1 MARLSVLVLAAL
13 TARAAGVFKSHSL
26 RHAEESVAVVSES
39 PAEDAD
45 AATTSVSEQLSAAPG
60 SGMVEKMLVGTM
72 GSLLQSQAEVMDPKS
87 PKAKLQRQLVALI
100 WLERV
105 LKQNLD
111 SMDEETYRAKIAQ
124 SKSGLEKDSTPA
136 TVEMLSRMRTEMHE
150 FSVPFF
156 QNAVKDELK
165 DIRARQKAILD
176 KIIAIDAGGD
186 DAESEVASLSDAD
199 GEDDGSLEVKDDQGE
214 KEEKKTKKTNK
225 PKPAASEND
234 DPEKAEKDRKNKQS
248 NIFVV
253 IMSAVGGTLVL
264 IVLAIAIKVKTHVP
278 SGV

>member
-1 MARLSVLVLAAL
+1 MARLPVLILAGL
-13 TARAAGVFKSHSL
+13 TARVAGVATQGHSL
-26 RHAEESVAVVSES
+26 RHAEQSEEVV
-39 PAEDAD
+39 
-45 AATTSVSEQLSAAPG
+45 TPG
-60 SGMVEKMLVGTM
+60 TDMIAEKMLVGTM

-136 TVEMLSRMRTEMHE
+136 TAEMLSRMRTEMHE

-186 DAESEVASLSDAD
+186 DAESEAASLSDAD

-214 KEEKKTKKTNK
+214 KKEEKKKT
-225 PKPAASEND
+225 KPAASENDD

-253 IMSAVGGTLVL
+253 IMSAVVGTLVL